1 MSPPNFHPLRPHTRS
16 RGARRGFT
24 LLELMAVVIIV
35 GILAVIAV
43 PGAANRF
50 RENRSQRAA
59 NEVATLYRNAR
70 MRAMAR
76 GAAVLVR
83 WDGANERF
91 HVLEATQGVDDPAN
105 PCTRQPAGQ
114 CRSPSNRW
122 AADGPSRE
130 LGRFSPDE
138 LGEHTTTLLVR
149 QGENEVAVANY
160 SICFSPMGAAYAT
173 DQDVT
178 VNAAVLQP
186 MNQVATARVARD
198 SGIGLARRV
207 FFLPNGTSR
216 VVAEDPTGPA
226 EASEEDEEE
235 SP

>member
-1 MSPPNFHPLRPHTRS
+1 MSTRTFHHMRPHARH
-16 RGARRGFT
+16 RGAYRGFT

-59 NEVATLYRNAR
+59 NEIATLYRNAR

-83 WDGANERF
+83 WDGENERF
-91 HVLEATQGVDDPAN
+91 HVLEATQGVDEPAD

-114 CRSPSNRW
+114 CRSPATRW

-130 LGRFSPDE
+130 LGRFSPDD
-138 LGEHTTTLLVR
+138 LGAHETTLLLR
-149 QGENEVAVANY
+149 EGGSEVEVTNY
-160 SICFSPMGAAYAT
+160 SICFSPMGPAYAS
-173 DQDVT
+173 DQDVLA
-178 VNAAVLQP
+178 NAAVLQP
-186 MNQVATARVARD
+186 LTQVPIVRVARD
-198 SGIGLARRV
+198 SGVGLARRV

-216 VVAEDPTGPA
+216 VVAEDPP
-226 EASEEDEEE
+226 
-235 SP
+235 